1 MPEGSGQGGKD
12 ARKDAKKL
20 IFTFEVSV
28 LDKGGDG
35 WEARCDDGDLHIT
48 GVESQRLLVERVKE
62 HFLKI
67 GDEMGPVGDR
77 VLFNLLL
84 DCADPDAAAA
94 REAEPEP
101 AEPDGRESEAAESRQ
116 DRQPEAEG
124 PKSKGATLQAR
135 FAGFEGDVEDLRSRI
150 DDLEDEVEDLQ
161 SRIDGLETALH

>member
-35 WEARCDDGDLHIT
+35 WAARCDDGDLHIT

-84 DCADPDAAAA
+84 DCADPDAA
-94 REAEPEP
+94 
-101 AEPDGRESEAAESRQ
+101 EAAESRQ

-135 FAGFEGDVEDLRSRI
+135 FAGFEGDVEGLRSRI

>member
-28 LDKGGDG
+28 LDQGEDG

-84 DCADPDAAAA
+84 DCADPDAAA
-94 REAEPEP
+94 P
-101 AEPDGRESEAAESRQ
+101 AESRQ

-161 SRIDGLETALH
+161 SRIDGLETALR

>member
-20 IFTFEVSV
+20 IFTFEVRV

-84 DCADPDAAAA
+84 DCADPDAAA
-94 REAEPEP
+94 P
-101 AEPDGRESEAAESRQ
+101 GESRQ